1 MWGARVWSL
10 LSVSSITEAPGWLSR
25 NSQNLYVTWITC
37 RRTPVEDH
45 ASEIGN
51 DDCRWG
57 DGLISPSFSG
67 DLRTEPPRHG
77 ETRDPYD
84 RSTGVSRDGDPDECG
99 VLTRT

>member
-1 MWGARVWSL
+1 M
-10 LSVSSITEAPGWLSR
+10 
-25 NSQNLYVTWITC
+25 TWITF

-57 DGLISPSFSG
+57 DGLINPSFSG

-99 VLTRT
+99 IVTRT

>member
-1 MWGARVWSL
+1 MG
-10 LSVSSITEAPGWLSR
+10 
-25 NSQNLYVTWITC
+25 
-37 RRTPVEDH
+37 D
-45 ASEIGN
+45 

-57 DGLISPSFSG
+57 DGLINPSFSG

-77 ETRDPYD
+77 ESRDPYD